1 MVIFYANTINFDK
14 IILSFSRLFYLR
26 ALQMLQNLR
35 YFSGSL
41 EELKRKFKK
50 MPLQCHAEGMTMFL
64 DM

>member
-1 MVIFYANTINFDK
+1 MVIFYANFDK

-26 ALQMLQNLR
+26 AANVAKICGIFKAVWKNLK
-35 YFSGSL
+35 
-41 EELKRKFKK
+41 ENFKK

>member
-1 MVIFYANTINFDK
+1 MVILYANTINFDK

-26 ALQMLQNLR
+26 TLQMLQNFR

-50 MPLQCHAEGMTMFL
+50 NAVAVSC
-64 DM
+64 